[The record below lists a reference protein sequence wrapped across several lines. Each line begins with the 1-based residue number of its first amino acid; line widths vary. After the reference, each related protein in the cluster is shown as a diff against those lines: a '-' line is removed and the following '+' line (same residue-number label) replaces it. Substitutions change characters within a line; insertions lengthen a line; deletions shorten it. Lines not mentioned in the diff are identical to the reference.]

1 MGSTGRWE
9 EEINR
14 VSGLISE
21 GIGKIVVYIYIYIYI
36 YTTACCLDRATIYSE
51 MNMNSKQ
58 ELIELASFGEVTTTN
73 DPPSPSEDE
82 APIHADSPL
91 VDHSKS
97 VRVIDKRKA
106 PYGILLLEYLGVF
119 KFHARKW

>member
-9 EEINR
+9 EEIN
-14 VSGLISE
+14 LISE
-21 GIGKIVVYIYIYIYI
+21 GIGKIVVYIYIYI

-51 MNMNSKQ
+51 MNMNMNSKQ
-58 ELIELASFGEVTTTN
+58 ELIELESFGEVTTTN